1 MDQELYQLVYDAK
14 RGNIEAFTQLVKRS
28 KGSVYR
34 QALAMVNDATEAE
47 DIVQEAFVKAYF
59 SLAKLESEYAFAAWL
74 TRIVSRLCHDRVQKR
89 KREQQLTRKNLDEL
103 IPAPDA
109 SHGSAEQMQWQ
120 INIRGALQKLS
131 VEHREVIVL
140 RDIQGFSYDEMSNIL
155 QIPAGT
161 IKSRLHAARLALRNE
176 LAQ

>member
-47 DIVQEAFVKAYF
+47 DIAQEAFVKAYI
-59 SLAKLESEYAFAAWL
+59 SLSKLESEYAFAAWL

-89 KREQQLTRKNLDEL
+89 KREQQLTRDNLDER
-103 IPAPDA
+103 IPASDA
-109 SHGSAEQMQWQ
+109 SRGSAEQMQWQ
-120 INIRGALQKLS
+120 INIREALQKLS
-131 VEHREVIVL
+131 VEHREAIVL
-140 RDIQGFSYDEMSNIL
+140 RDIQGFSYDEMADIL

-161 IKSRLHAARLALRNE
+161 VKSRIHAARLALRNE
-176 LAQ
+176 LA